1 MQCIIYFQNKMNA
14 PLESLRQSNLNEHK
28 ISKNGMQVND
38 TVASQVVKTGLVYY

>member
-1 MQCIIYFQNKMNA
+1 MQCIIYFQNKIECSTGK
-14 PLESLRQSNLNEHK
+14 LEANEHNEHK